1 MMGNYKLGVAVLIGL
16 VLAATGLWAAA
27 ADEEPAAAMEKEMV
41 LDPTTGEMVSA
52 PEYGGTITGLFHPGW
67 ETEHA
72 DMWHFRSVIHPTKLI
87 LERMGGG
94 NWGPPRDEFTEA
106 TDARR
111 SVIMENIFV
120 LPGLG
125 RVLLTALHGPGLPGR
140 HGSEPVL
147 RCGGAGGESADRP
160 ALSLSGPADPLPIS
174 TSCTWRNPRTR
185 NVTGWSISW
194 SDSSRPSRS
203 EPPAGQSCWR

>member
-94 NWGPPRDEFTEA
+94 NWGLPRDEFTEA

-125 RVLLTALHGPGLPGR
+125 RVLLKALQDRDYPLVMGVNLCFGAVEMGVNLLIDLLYPYLDPR
-140 HGSEPVL
+140 L
-147 RCGGAGGESADRP
+147 RY
-160 ALSLSGPADPLPIS
+160 
-174 TSCTWRNPRTR
+174 
-185 NVTGWSISW
+185 
-194 SDSSRPSRS
+194 
-203 EPPAGQSCWR
+203 Q